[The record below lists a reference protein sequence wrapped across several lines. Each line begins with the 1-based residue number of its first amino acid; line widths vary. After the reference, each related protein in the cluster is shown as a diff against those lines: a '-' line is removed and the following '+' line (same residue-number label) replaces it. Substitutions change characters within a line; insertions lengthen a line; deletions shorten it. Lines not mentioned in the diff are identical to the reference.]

1 MSRIRSNRRTHC
13 FRNSRRHSSNSERN
27 SKRRKRSGRRT
38 PRLRPATEDRSDKE
52 RNNARW
58 LASRSCSAGSRSGE
72 FSFATSPPVWLISR
86 PRCPGRECFS
96 AGGSARKRSPSIT
109 HRKMGFGGAARSPRR
124 RAYSPAMAVTVV
136 EHPLAGHL
144 LLSLRDERTPPSV
157 FRSLTKRLTS
167 VLMIEATRD
176 LPTRPR
182 RVRTPLEEAEG
193 RVLAEPIVAVPI
205 LRAGLG
211 MLDAVV
217 EQFPEVRVGYL
228 GLERD
233 EATFQPSEYYA
244 KLPDLGDARTYVLDP
259 MLATG
264 GSASAALESVK
275 NAGAQDVRMVSVV
288 SAPEGV
294 KLLQDDHPDVDIVTA
309 SLDRQLNST
318 AYILPGLGDFGDRR

>member
-1 MSRIRSNRRTHC
+1 
-13 FRNSRRHSSNSERN
+13 
-27 SKRRKRSGRRT
+27 
-38 PRLRPATEDRSDKE
+38 
-52 RNNARW
+52 
-58 LASRSCSAGSRSGE
+58 
-72 FSFATSPPVWLISR
+72 
-86 PRCPGRECFS
+86 
-96 AGGSARKRSPSIT
+96 
-109 HRKMGFGGAARSPRR
+109 MGFGGAARSPRR

-193 RVLAEPIVAVPI
+193 RVLAEPIIAVPI

-244 KLPDLGDARTYVLDP
+244 KLPHLDGAHTFVLDP

-264 GSASAALESVK
+264 GSAEAALSSIK
-275 NAGAQDVRMVSVV
+275 SAGAHWVRMVSVV
-288 SAPEGV
+288 SAPEGL
-294 KLLQDDHPDVDIVTA
+294 KALENAHPDVDIVTA
-309 SLDRQLNST
+309 AIDRELNEH
-318 AYILPGLGDFGDRR
+318 AYILPGLGDMGDRLFGTRPEDH